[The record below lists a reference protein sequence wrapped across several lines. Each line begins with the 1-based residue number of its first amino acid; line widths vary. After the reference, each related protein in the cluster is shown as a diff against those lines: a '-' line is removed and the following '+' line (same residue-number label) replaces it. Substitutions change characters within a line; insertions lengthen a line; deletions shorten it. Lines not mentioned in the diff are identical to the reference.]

1 MLITKAEARNI
12 LSQKRA
18 ALTESA
24 CMKMDDLLLIQLQR
38 IDWSSTTILAS
49 FYPLAHKNEP
59 NTLLFEKYIK
69 TLFPF
74 IRFCYPIVNSEKHQM
89 DFYFETET
97 LQVNTYGIQEPL
109 PFNKVVPD
117 RIDTMLVPL
126 LGFDHK
132 GHRVGYGKGYYDR
145 YLAKAC
151 KGMQK
156 IGVSYFEP
164 MDNFTDTNEFDVP
177 LSCCITPWNTYEF
190 E

>member
-1 MLITKAEARNI
+1 MHLTKAEARNI

-24 CMKMDDLLLIQLQR
+24 CMKLDDLLLIQLQR
-38 IDWSSTTILAS
+38 IDWSSTEILAS

-69 TLFPF
+69 ALYPF
-74 IRFCYPIVNSEKHQM
+74 IRFCYPIVNKDQLQM

-97 LQVNTYGIQEPL
+97 LQVNAYGIQEPL
-109 PFNKVVPD
+109 PFNLVGPD
-117 RIDTMLVPL
+117 KIDTMLVPL
-126 LGFDHK
+126 LGFDQK

-145 YLAKAC
+145 YLAKAN
-151 KGMQK
+151 KEMQR
-156 IGVSYFEP
+156 IGVAYFEP

-177 LSCCITPWNTYEF
+177 LSSCITPWNTYEF

>member
-1 MLITKAEARNI
+1 MHITKAEARNI
-12 LSQKRA
+12 LSKKRA

-38 IDWSSTTILAS
+38 IDWSTTSILAS
-49 FYPLAHKNEP
+49 FYPLANKKEP

-69 TLFPF
+69 TLYPF
-74 IRFCYPIVNSEKHQM
+74 IRFCYPIIDNKLHQM

-97 LQVNTYGIQEPL
+97 LQINAYGIQEPL
-109 PFNKVVPD
+109 PLNQVPPTY
-117 RIDTMLVPL
+117 IDTILVPL
-126 LGFDHK
+126 LGFDQK

-145 YLAKAC
+145 YFAKAN
-151 KGMQK
+151 KDLQK

-177 LSCCITPWNTYEF
+177 LSCCITPWNTYAF
-190 E
+190 K

>member
-38 IDWSSTTILAS
+38 IDWSSTAILAS

-69 TLFPF
+69 TLYPF
-74 IRFCYPIVNSEKHQM
+74 IRFCYPIVDVEQHQM

-97 LQVNTYGIQEPL
+97 LQVNAYGIQEPL
-109 PFNKVVPD
+109 PFNKVAPD
-117 RIDTMLVPL
+117 MIDTMLVPL
-126 LGFDHK
+126 LGFDQK

-145 YLAKAC
+145 YLAKASIEL
-151 KGMQK
+151 QK

-177 LSCCITPWNTYEF
+177 LSSCITPWNTYEF

>member
-1 MLITKAEARNI
+1 MHITKAEARHI

-18 ALTESA
+18 ALTASA
-24 CMKMDDLLLIQLQR
+24 CMKMDDLLLIQFQR
-38 IDWSSTTILAS
+38 IDWSMTSVLAS
-49 FYPLAHKNEP
+49 FYPLANKNEP

-69 TLFPF
+69 TLYPF
-74 IRFCYPIVNSEKHQM
+74 IRFCYPIVQTDGHQM

-97 LQVNTYGIQEPL
+97 LQLNAYGIQEPL
-109 PFNKVVPD
+109 PFNQVAPEL
-117 RIDTMLVPL
+117 IDTMLVPL
-126 LGFDHK
+126 LGFDQK

-145 YLAKAC
+145 YLSKAN
-151 KGMQK
+151 KGLQK

-177 LSCCITPWNTYEF
+177 LSCCITPWNTYAF

>member
-1 MLITKAEARNI
+1 MHITKAVARNI

-18 ALTESA
+18 ALTDSE

-38 IDWSSTTILAS
+38 IDWSNTSILAS

-69 TLFPF
+69 TLYPF
-74 IRFCYPIVNSEKHQM
+74 IRFCYPIIDPLSQQM

-97 LQVNTYGIQEPL
+97 LQLNAYGIQEPL
-109 PFNKVVPD
+109 PFNQVSPAL
-117 RIDTMLVPL
+117 IDTMLLPL
-126 LGFDHK
+126 LGFDQM

-145 YLAKAC
+145 YLAKAH

-164 MDNFTDTNEFDVP
+164 MDSFTDTNEFDVP
-177 LSCCITPWNTYEF
+177 LSCCITPLDTYAF

>member
-1 MLITKAEARNI
+1 MHLTKAEARTI

-18 ALTESA
+18 ALTDAE

-38 IDWSSTTILAS
+38 IDWSSTAILAS
-49 FYPLAHKNEP
+49 FYPFAHKNEP

-69 TLFPF
+69 TLYPF
-74 IRFCYPIVNSEKHQM
+74 ILFCYPIIESKENQM

-97 LQVNTYGIQEPL
+97 LQLNAYGIQEPL
-109 PFNKVVPD
+109 PFNQVVPE
-117 RIDTMLVPL
+117 RIDTILVPL
-126 LGFDHK
+126 LGFDQK

-145 YLAKAC
+145 YLAKAN
-151 KGMQK
+151 KGLQK

-177 LSCCITPWNTYEF
+177 LSSCITPWNTYEF

>member
-1 MLITKAEARNI
+1 MPINKAEARTI

-18 ALTESA
+18 ALTDAE
-24 CMKMDDLLLIQLQR
+24 CMKLDDLLLIQFQR
-38 IDWSSTTILAS
+38 IDWSNTAMLAS

-69 TLFPF
+69 ALYPF
-74 IRFCYPIVNSEKHQM
+74 IRFCYPIVNKALNEM
-89 DFYFETET
+89 DFYIETEM
-97 LQVNTYGIQEPL
+97 LQINTFGIQEPL
-109 PFNKVVPD
+109 PFNQVSPD
-117 RIDTMLVPL
+117 MIDTILVPL
-126 LGFDHK
+126 LGFDQK

-145 YLAKAC
+145 YLAKAS

-177 LSCCITPWNTYEF
+177 LSSCITPWNTYEF

>member
-1 MLITKAEARNI
+1 MPITKAEARTI

-24 CMKMDDLLLIQLQR
+24 CMKLDDLLLIQLQR
-38 IDWSSTTILAS
+38 IDWSSTAILAS

-69 TLFPF
+69 TLYPF
-74 IRFCYPIVNSEKHQM
+74 ISFCYPIVDVEHSQM
-89 DFYFETET
+89 EFYFETET
-97 LQVNTYGIQEPL
+97 LQVNAYGIQEPL
-109 PFNKVVPD
+109 PFNQVD
-117 RIDTMLVPL
+117 SERIDTMLVPL
-126 LGFDHK
+126 LGFDQK

-145 YLAKAC
+145 YLSKASN
-151 KGMQK
+151 GIQK

-177 LSCCITPWNTYEF
+177 LSSCITPWNTYEF

>member
-1 MLITKAEARNI
+1 MHITKAEARNI

-38 IDWSSTTILAS
+38 IDWSTTSVLAS
-49 FYPLAHKNEP
+49 FYPLANKNEP

-69 TLFPF
+69 TLYPF
-74 IRFCYPIVNSEKHQM
+74 IRFCYPIIDNKAYQM

-97 LQVNTYGIQEPL
+97 LQLNAYGIQEPL
-109 PFNKVVPD
+109 PFNKVPSAL
-117 RIDTMLVPL
+117 IDTMLVPL
-126 LGFDHK
+126 LGFDQK

-145 YLAKAC
+145 YLAKAN
-151 KGMQK
+151 KEVQR

-177 LSCCITPWNTYEF
+177 LSCCITPWNTYAF

>member
-1 MLITKAEARNI
+1 MHITKAEARNI

-24 CMKMDDLLLIQLQR
+24 CMKLDDLLLIQLQR
-38 IDWSSTTILAS
+38 IDWSSTEILAS

-59 NTLLFEKYIK
+59 NTWLFEKYIK
-69 TLFPF
+69 TIYPF
-74 IRFCYPIVNSEKHQM
+74 IRFCYPIIDSKENQM

-97 LQVNTYGIQEPL
+97 LQFNAYGIQEPL
-109 PFNKVVPD
+109 PFNQVAPD
-117 RIDTMLVPL
+117 MIDTILVPL
-126 LGFDHK
+126 LGFDQK

-145 YLAKAC
+145 YLVKAS

-156 IGVSYFEP
+156 IGVSYFDP

>member
-1 MLITKAEARNI
+1 MHITKAEARNI
-12 LSQKRA
+12 LSKKRA
-18 ALTESA
+18 ALTDSE
-24 CMKMDDLLLIQLQR
+24 CMKLDDLLLIQLQR
-38 IDWSSTTILAS
+38 IDWSRTEVLAS

-69 TLFPF
+69 TLYPF
-74 IRFCYPIVNSEKHQM
+74 IRFCYPIIQTNQNEM

-97 LQVNTYGIQEPL
+97 LQLNAFGIQEPL
-109 PFNKVVPD
+109 PFNQVEPD
-117 RIDTMLVPL
+117 RI
-126 LGFDHK
+126 GF
-132 GHRVGYGKGYYDR
+132 GKGYYDR
-145 YLAKAC
+145 YLSKA
-151 KGMQK
+151 GIGIQK

>member
-1 MLITKAEARNI
+1 MHITKAEARNI

-38 IDWSSTTILAS
+38 IDWSMTSVLAS
-49 FYPLAHKNEP
+49 FYPLANKNEP

-69 TLFPF
+69 TLYPF
-74 IRFCYPIVNSEKHQM
+74 IRFCYPIVNAEQHQM

-97 LQVNTYGIQEPL
+97 LQINAYGIQEPL
-109 PFNKVVPD
+109 PFNQVPSAM
-117 RIDTMLVPL
+117 IDTMLVPL
-126 LGFDHK
+126 LGFDQK

-145 YLAKAC
+145 YLAKAN
-151 KGMQK
+151 KDIQK

-177 LSCCITPWNTYEF
+177 LSCCITPWNTYAF

>member
-1 MLITKAEARNI
+1 MHITKAEARNI

-24 CMKMDDLLLIQLQR
+24 CMKMDDLLLIQFQR
-38 IDWSSTTILAS
+38 IDWSTTSVLAS
-49 FYPLAHKNEP
+49 FYPLANKNEP

-69 TLFPF
+69 TLYPF
-74 IRFCYPIVNSEKHQM
+74 IRFCYPIVDSKKNEM

-97 LQVNTYGIQEPL
+97 LQINTYGIQEPL
-109 PFNKVVPD
+109 PFNLVQPAQ
-117 RIDTMLVPL
+117 IDTILVPL
-126 LGFDHK
+126 LGFDQK

-145 YLAKAC
+145 YLTKAN
-151 KGMQK
+151 KDLQK

-164 MDNFTDTNEFDVP
+164 MDYFTDTNEFDVP
-177 LSCCITPWNTYEF
+177 LSCCITPWNTYAF

>member
-1 MLITKAEARNI
+1 MHITKAEARNI

-24 CMKMDDLLLIQLQR
+24 CMKLDDLLLIQLQR
-38 IDWSSTTILAS
+38 IDWSTTSVLAS
-49 FYPLAHKNEP
+49 FYPLANKHEP

-69 TLFPF
+69 TLYPF
-74 IRFCYPIVNSEKHQM
+74 IRFCYPIVDSKKQQM
-89 DFYFETET
+89 DFYFETAT
-97 LQVNTYGIQEPL
+97 LNLNVYGIQEPL
-109 PFNKVVPD
+109 PFNQVAPEM
-117 RIDTMLVPL
+117 IDTMLVPL
-126 LGFDHK
+126 LGFDQK

-145 YLAKAC
+145 YLSKAN
-151 KGMQK
+151 KGLQK

-177 LSCCITPWNTYEF
+177 LSCCITPWNTYAF

>member
-1 MLITKAEARNI
+1 MHLTKAEARTI

-18 ALTESA
+18 ALTDAE
-24 CMKMDDLLLIQLQR
+24 CKKLDDLLLIQLQR
-38 IDWSSTTILAS
+38 IDWSSTEILAS
-49 FYPLAHKNEP
+49 FYPLANKNEP

-69 TLFPF
+69 TLYPF
-74 IRFCYPIVNSEKHQM
+74 IKFCYPIVDFEQHQM

-97 LQVNTYGIQEPL
+97 LQLNAYGIQEPL
-109 PFNKVVPD
+109 PFNQVTPES
-117 RIDTMLVPL
+117 IDTMLVPL
-126 LGFDHK
+126 LGVDQK

-145 YLAKAC
+145 YLVKVS

-177 LSCCITPWNTYEF
+177 LSSCITPWNTYEF

>member
-1 MLITKAEARNI
+1 MHITKAEARNI
-12 LSQKRA
+12 FAQKRA
-18 ALTESA
+18 ALTDAA
-24 CMKMDDLLLIQLQR
+24 CMRLDDLLLIQLQR
-38 IDWSSTTILAS
+38 INWSKVLILAS

-69 TLFPF
+69 TLYPF
-74 IRFCYPIVNSEKHQM
+74 IRFCYPVLDIKHNQM

-97 LQVNTYGIQEPL
+97 LQLNDFGIQEPL
-109 PFNKVVPD
+109 PLNQVKPAM
-117 RIDTMLVPL
+117 IDAMLLPL
-126 LGFDHK
+126 LGFDQK

-145 YLAKAC
+145 YLAKAN

-156 IGVSYFEP
+156 IGVAYFEP

-177 LSCCITPWNTYEF
+177 LSYCITPWTTYAF

>member
-1 MLITKAEARNI
+1 MHITKAEARKI
-12 LSQKRA
+12 LAQKRA
-18 ALTESA
+18 ALTDSE
-24 CMKMDDLLLIQLQR
+24 CMKLDDLLLIQLQR
-38 IDWSSTTILAS
+38 IDWSSTSILAC

-69 TLFPF
+69 TLYPF
-74 IRFCYPIVNSEKHQM
+74 IRFCYPIVQAEINAM

-97 LQVNTYGIQEPL
+97 LQLNAFGIQEPL
-109 PFNKVVPD
+109 PFNKVAPD
-117 RIDTMLVPL
+117 LIDSMLVPL
-126 LGFDHK
+126 LGFDQK
-132 GHRVGYGKGYYDR
+132 GHRVGFGKGYYDR
-145 YLAKAC
+145 YLAKAG
-151 KGMQK
+151 KDIQK